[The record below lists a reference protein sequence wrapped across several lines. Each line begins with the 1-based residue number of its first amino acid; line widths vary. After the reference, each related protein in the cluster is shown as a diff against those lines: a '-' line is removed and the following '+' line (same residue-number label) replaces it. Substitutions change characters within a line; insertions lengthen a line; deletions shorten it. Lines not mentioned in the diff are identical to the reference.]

1 MQRTQ
6 QDVNRHAHRCHLF
19 KLTQSIESG
28 LGPIASSDVIRYHG
42 GIASS
47 APSVL
52 QERKLFDMLMRQVN
66 ASLLVTSPNDSLLY
80 VADSQYGRLQK
91 RMDHLACFLGGL
103 LQMAATGA
111 PPDLAEWYQATGA
124 GLTATCHAAYARTK
138 THLGPDIM
146 GFSGGSRPDGAALG
160 QSFYWLRPVMMRT
173 SPPT

>member
-1 MQRTQ
+1 M
-6 QDVNRHAHRCHLF
+6 L
-19 KLTQSIESG
+19 E
-28 LGPIASSDVIRYHG
+28 
-42 GIASS
+42 
-47 APSVL
+47 
-52 QERKLFDMLMRQVN
+52 ERKLFDTLMRQVN

-111 PPDLAEWYQATGA
+111 PPDLAEWYQATGS

-138 THLGPDIM
+138 TRLGPDIM

-173 SPPT
+173 SPPA